1 MNATQYTRQYKFE
14 SYNKGVAETNQ
25 IICVPYVLTRKY
37 IYNVNISIGS
47 KLFVWQNFNNHLSC
61 LGKELLSI
69 S

>member
-47 KLFVWQNFNNHLSC
+47 KLFV
-61 LGKELLSI
+61 
-69 S
+69 